1 MLRTIEMY
9 TNKYKDTTQKEIR
22 KKKGQFFTPAEVSMR
37 MAAVESE
44 YPKNQWIRVLDPGAG
59 NGILSFAVIDK
70 LLRSGYKRL
79 DITLIETD
87 KEILPVLEYTITKIR
102 QICES
107 YHAEC
112 FIHYVDQNFI
122 LWESSYLYDI
132 VICNPPYMKVRKD
145 SVEATAMKTYVY
157 GQPNLYGLFMAKA
170 IELLCDNGQYIFIT
184 PRSWTSGKYF
194 TKVRNFLQKELN
206 IKEIDLF
213 SSRDEVFQGEKVLQE
228 TMILYGEKGH
238 IQDEQIKINIL
249 KDGTLGTGNSFLAA
263 AHQIK
268 FKGSEQYLL
277 LPENE
282 SDLKIID
289 IMSDMNDSFESCG
302 YHFKTGPVVEFRN
315 LDHIHEIY
323 QNGDIPMYRS
333 IHIRNGALQFPVDT
347 QKAQYVSREEESLL
361 IPNQNTILVRRLSMK
376 EDLKRIQA
384 CKYFADEN
392 TDLNTEFMTVENH
405 VNYLTR
411 KDGTEMT
418 RNEIDQLFD
427 ILMSDMYE
435 RYIRL
440 INGSTQINAGEL
452 NKLPLQRIER

>member
-9 TNKYKDTTQKEIR
+9 TNEYKDTTQKEIR